1 MAIKTK
7 KKKKRGNPL
16 LAFFKGLYIALVAV
30 SSVIVLLWCAFQFF
44 IKPPPIST
52 HAPSPAGSVSPSPSV
67 PANLFIPAASQSP
80 KPTPEP
86 TPPPERK
93 GDWFQTF
100 LLVGT
105 DDGNGNA
112 DTIMVA
118 AFDTRN
124 NKVGVLSIPRDTLVN
139 EPRQVKK
146 INGAYGVGGVK
157 ELLRETSELVGFPID
172 HYIKVDIAAFVAL
185 VDELGGI
192 RYNVPCDMYHNDGAG
207 FIIDLKA
214 GPQELD
220 GNQCL
225 QLVRYRG
232 YPSAD
237 LGRIDTQQNFLR
249 EMAKQTLKV
258 SNLGK
263 LDAFA
268 QIFADYVDTDLSVT
282 DIIYFATEALS
293 LDLSSDIS
301 FATLPGNGEVHY
313 GSVKYYYQLYPQQ
326 TLDLFNKY
334 INPYTTDLTM
344 DMVEIYQVQ

>member
-1 MAIKTK
+1 MALKTK
-7 KKKKRGNPL
+7 KEKKNKRRGNPL
-16 LAFFKGLYIALVAV
+16 LTLLKGLYITLVV
-30 SSVIVLLWCAFQFF
+30 ISTIIVLLWCAFQIF
-44 IKPPPIST
+44 IKPPSIATPAP
-52 HAPSPAGSVSPSPSV
+52 APSASVSPSPST
-67 PANLFIPAASQSP
+67 PADPSVSQAPEAS
-80 KPTPEP
+80 P

-93 GDWFQTF
+93 GDWYQTF

-118 AFDTRN
+118 SFDTRN

-139 EPRQVKK
+139 EPRTVKK

-157 ELLRETSELVGFPID
+157 ELLREASELVGFQID

-185 VDELGGI
+185 VDELGGVS
-192 RYNVPCDMYHNDGAG
+192 YYVPCDMYHNDGAG
-207 FIIDLKA
+207 FIIDLKE
-214 GPQELD
+214 GLQYLD
-220 GNQCL
+220 GNQAL

-232 YPSAD
+232 YADAD
-237 LGRIDTQQNFLR
+237 LGRIHTQQSFLK

-263 LDAFA
+263 IDSFA
-268 QIFADYVDTDLSVT
+268 SIFAEYVDTDLSVT

-313 GSVKYYYQLYPQQ
+313 GGVKYYYQLYPQQ
-326 TLDLFNKY
+326 ALDLFNQY

>member
-1 MAIKTK
+1 MALAIKTK
-7 KKKKRGNPL
+7 KKKNKKRGNPL
-16 LAFFKGLYIALVAV
+16 LRFLKGLYIALVVV
-30 SSVIVLLWCAFQFF
+30 SAIIVLLWCAFKLF
-44 IKPPPIST
+44 IKPPSIATPAP
-52 HAPSPAGSVSPSPSV
+52 APSASASPTPALPPD
-67 PANLFIPAASQSP
+67 PAAPQ
-80 KPTPEP
+80 TPEP

-93 GDWFQTF
+93 GDWYQTF
-100 LLVGT
+100 LLAGT

-118 AFDTRN
+118 SFDTKN
-124 NKVGVLSIPRDTLVN
+124 NKVGVLSIPRDTLVD
-139 EPRQVKK
+139 EPRTVKK

-157 ELLRETSELVGFPID
+157 ELLREASELVGFQID

-185 VDELGGI
+185 VDELGGVS
-192 RYNVPCDMYHNDGAG
+192 YYVPCDMFHNDGAG
-207 FIIDLKA
+207 FIIDLKE
-214 GPQELD
+214 GLQYLD
-220 GNQCL
+220 GNQAL

-237 LGRIDTQQNFLR
+237 LGRIETQQKFLK
-249 EMAKQTLKV
+249 ELAKQTLKV

-293 LDLSSDIS
+293 LDLSRDIT

-313 GSVKYYYQLYPQQ
+313 GGVKYYYQLYPQQ
-326 TLDLFNKY
+326 TLDLFNQY

>member
-1 MAIKTK
+1 MAVQTRK
-7 KKKKRGNPL
+7 KHKKRRNSPL
-16 LAFFKGLYIALVAV
+16 LSFFKGLYIALVAV
-30 SSVIVLLWCAFQFF
+30 STVIVVLWCAFQLF
-44 IKPPPIST
+44 IKPPALATPT
-52 HAPSPAGSVSPSPSV
+52 PPPTQAQPADVPTPS
-67 PANLFIPAASQSP
+67 ASQAP
-80 KPTPEP
+80 DATPTPAP

-93 GDWFQTF
+93 GDWYQTF

-118 AFDTRN
+118 SFDTRN
-124 NKVGVLSIPRDTLVN
+124 NKVGVVSIPRDTLVD
-139 EPRQVKK
+139 EPRTVKK

-157 ELLRETSELVGFPID
+157 ELLREASELVGFPID

-185 VDELGGI
+185 VNELGGVS
-192 RYNVPCDMYHNDGAG
+192 YYVPCDMYHNDGAG
-207 FIIDLKA
+207 FIIDLKE
-214 GPQELD
+214 GLQYLD
-220 GNQCL
+220 GNQAL

-232 YPSAD
+232 YANAD
-237 LGRIDTQQNFLR
+237 LGRIQTQQNFLK

-263 LDAFA
+263 IDSFAKIFA
-268 QIFADYVDTDLSVT
+268 QYVDTDLSVT
-282 DIIYFATEALS
+282 DIIFYATEALS
-293 LDLSSDIS
+293 LDLSGDIS

-313 GSVKYYYQLYPQQ
+313 NGVRYYYQLYPQQ
-326 TLDLFNKY
+326 SLDLFNQL